1 MSKPIR
7 VFFSVLGA
15 ALVIGAVLAF
25 VLPIPDT
32 TVTAGV
38 TTTTTVPCS
47 SSSLESDVQIDQCL
61 ESTIRSKTAQ
71 METSLRGES
80 VFFHYASKVQDW
92 RVAQRTQS
100 TFMSYARQECLA
112 QANPYQPGTIVPIIY
127 GECVIGFYNQR
138 LTYLRDAIASFK
150 RGGEAQATS

>member
-1 MSKPIR
+1 VSKPIR

-47 SSSLESDVQIDQCL
+47 SSVLESDVQIDQCL
-61 ESTIRSKTAQ
+61 KSTIRVKTAQ
-71 METSLRGES
+71 METSLRDES

-92 RVAQRTQS
+92 RVAQRTQT
-100 TFMSYARQECLA
+100 TFMSYARQECLT

-138 LTYLRDAIASFK
+138 LTDLRDAIASFK

>member
-1 MSKPIR
+1 
-7 VFFSVLGA
+7 LGVG
-15 ALVIGAVLAF
+15 LVIGALLAF

-32 TVTAGV
+32 TVTGSVV

-47 SSSLESDVQIDQCL
+47 NSRLASDVQIDRCL
-61 ESTIRSKTAQ
+61 ESTIRVKTAQ
-71 METSLRGES
+71 METSLRDES
-80 VFFHYASKVQDW
+80 VFFHYANKVEDW
-92 RVAQRTQS
+92 HVAQRTQS

-112 QANPYQPGTIVPIIY
+112 QAYPNQPGTIVPIIY

-138 LTYLRDAIASFK
+138 LAYLNDAIASFK